1 MNNKL
6 ILSSLM
12 FIGLSACKAPAEKN
26 DSEQATE
33 NQELKELQ
41 IKLNATE
48 AQLLNVRAELA
59 KCKGDSIPENQVDSL

>member
-6 ILSSLM
+6 ILSSLL
-12 FIGLSACKAPAEKN
+12 FIGLSACQTTAEKN
-26 DSEQATE
+26 NLGQPTE